1 MNSAL
6 HFALYVMLLKSN
18 AKRAVQAS
26 RYLNNLIN
34 WQILFALSVAM
45 YTIFFTNK
53 HQWPKSELRRNLEIS
68 KYLI

>member
-6 HFALYVMLLKSN
+6 HFALKSN

-34 WQILFALSVAM
+34 WQISFAVSVAM
-45 YTIFFTNK
+45 YIIFLTNK
-53 HQWPKSELRRNLEIS
+53 YQWPKSELRRNLEIS